1 MQFRFGISYIISSKC
16 NHRLRL
22 TENIKPICC
31 VISSSSVSHRIWN
44 LNFAISLT
52 TISPLEFK
60 DLSISSSMIVSAFL
74 QSKLIEIE
82 PKLNSVSKGTVLSNS
97 SIMHT
102 FWLLDVCAC
111 HHQRS
116 QSEMESSHVLLL
128 PPHLPHP
135 HLLPSLLDV
144 SSYIEPDEFSTI

>member
-1 MQFRFGISYIISSKC
+1 MLCDIV
-16 NHRLRL
+16 
-22 TENIKPICC
+22 NI
-31 VISSSSVSHRIWN
+31 RIPQKESFHWY
-44 LNFAISLT
+44 LNFATSLT
-52 TISPLEFK
+52 TVSPLEFRH
-60 DLSISSSMIVSAFL
+60 LSISSSMTVSAFL
-74 QSKLIEIE
+74 QQSKLIEIE

-97 SIMHT
+97 SIMLT
-102 FWLLDVCAC
+102 FWLLDVCDC

-144 SSYIEPDEFSTI
+144 SSYIEPDEFSTIWTKPRTTHTFHTKRRDKRT